1 MTQFAIV
8 FVVIAVTLMYASA
21 FTVSSSSHR
30 HRAAKNT
37 QLQMTVLTYKGKK
50 MDFPAGSPLSS
61 ACAKLGVKPKYSCK
75 K

>member
-1 MTQFAIV
+1 MTQFTTLLAV
-8 FVVIAVTLMYASA
+8 FAVTLMYASA
-21 FTVSSSSHR
+21 FTVSSSYHLR
-30 HRAAKNT
+30 TAKHS
-37 QLQMTVLTYKGKK
+37 QLQMTVLTYNGKK

>member
-1 MTQFAIV
+1 MTLIAKFLLV
-8 FVVIAVTLMYASA
+8 FAVTLMTASA
-21 FTVSSSSHR
+21 FTVSSTSYH

-50 MDFPAGSPLSS
+50 MDFAAGSPLSS